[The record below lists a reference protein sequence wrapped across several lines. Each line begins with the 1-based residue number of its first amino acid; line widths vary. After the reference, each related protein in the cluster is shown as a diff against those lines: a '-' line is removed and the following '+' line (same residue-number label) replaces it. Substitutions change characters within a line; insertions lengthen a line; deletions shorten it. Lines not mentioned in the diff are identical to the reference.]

1 MNQQVARE
9 LVKLLGVKN
18 CIEVATL
25 PASEND
31 RPGFERVQLTI
42 DVPLETVAQAMAAA
56 RAIAPTATSETAAAH
71 LPGIGPVARIG

>member
-1 MNQQVARE
+1 MNRQVASE

-18 CIEVATL
+18 CVEVATL

-42 DVPLETVAQAMAAA
+42 DVPLATVADAMERASAPATHGAHHLATPAA
-56 RAIAPTATSETAAAH
+56 RQGA
-71 LPGIGPVARIG
+71 GG